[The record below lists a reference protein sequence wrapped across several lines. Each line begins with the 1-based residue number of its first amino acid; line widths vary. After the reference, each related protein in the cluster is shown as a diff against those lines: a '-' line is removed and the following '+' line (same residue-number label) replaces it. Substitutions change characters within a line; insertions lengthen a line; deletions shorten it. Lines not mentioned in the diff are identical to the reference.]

1 MLAILTILGLIAAY
15 LFLWR
20 KEDQIWVVMHESP
33 ANRPENTTW
42 LHMRLRHQG
51 LRCKLKVIGSGIGS
65 QSTTFLGDRSL
76 GQSYR
81 LLVHKDDV
89 EEAQAFIEQSTGED
103 APVT

>member
-20 KEDQIWVVMHESP
+20 QEDQSWVVMHESP
-33 ANRPENTTW
+33 ANRPDNTTR
-42 LHMRLRHQG
+42 LHMRLRHRG

-89 EEAQAFIEQSTGED
+89 EEAQALIDQSEGEHE
-103 APVT
+103 PVS